1 MSRADV
7 GRVAKM
13 NCSKQAKGTS
23 MNDVHMFGIF
33 NPLLSLSHL
42 HNLSLEPNF
51 IPFNADVTFGRSLTL
66 KSRFI
71 VGEVGA
77 GGKNGGAS
85 KQHFS
90 EVGRSSCEKF
100 DSISRSLVL
109 GSEILLPMGCV
120 NMR

>member
-1 MSRADV
+1 M
-7 GRVAKM
+7 
-13 NCSKQAKGTS
+13 TS
-23 MNDVHMFGIF
+23 ALFF
-33 NPLLSLSHL
+33 LLLSLSHL

-51 IPFNADVTFGRSLTL
+51 LPLNADVTYGRSLTL

-90 EVGRSSCEKF
+90 GVGQVVRN
-100 DSISRSLVL
+100 L
-109 GSEILLPMGCV
+109 ILSV
-120 NMR
+120 AQR